1 VEPRL
6 LAEPAKLLVWTV
18 KAFANV
24 WTMVVLDKEDI
35 PREVDWDGAITLY
48 IIADFKYAARNSN
61 YRAIRK
67 P

>member
-1 VEPRL
+1 
-6 LAEPAKLLVWTV
+6 LVWTV